1 MRLLL
6 HTETPIQGVDNR
18 FLRRLEE
25 RREASHA
32 LVLDGPLL
40 SSVLLGVLLREAA
53 RWIRLPILVASAART
68 HRASAFELRGCVVL
82 AVLAEVRCLVPP
94 TSVVLAV
101 IVKPE
106 WLRLPRFGHRIPL
119 RVRLELRCPIALPPL
134 RAVLAVV
141 LPDLVNRLE
150 QVAEGVLIADVVVV
164 EADAVVRIAL
174 ERVVI
179 ARCRALHHRESDEG
193 LCRKLALARGLQSKP
208 RRAAR
213 LVLRLVLRPDLLS
226 LAMQHADRVLLHRD
240 VRGDGAVLAGQL
252 PVLLV
257 HGHQDFLLPIPTRGQ
272 RQHRPEEAHGGDG
285 FVFANSLGHRL
296 LSEFTSILPCLFGD
310 LAQLLHLLDRLL
322 RVLHVLRDRE
332 VLPDELLRRAASSLA
347 AALSAAFAA
356 CNTSEVKPLACWPMS
371 FV

>member
-25 RREASHA
+25 RRETSHA

-40 SSVLLGVLLREAA
+40 SSVLLGVLLQEAA

-106 WLRLPRFGHRIPL
+106 WLRLPRFGHRIPR

-141 LPDLVNRLE
+141 LPDLIDRLE
-150 QVAEGVLIADVVVV
+150 QVAEGVLIADEVVL
-164 EADAVVRIAL
+164 EANAVVGIAL
-174 ERVVI
+174 EGVVI
-179 ARCRALHHRESDEG
+179 ACRGALHHRQPDEG
-193 LCRKLALARGLQSKP
+193 LRCKLALAS
-208 RRAAR
+208 
-213 LVLRLVLRPDLLS
+213 
-226 LAMQHADRVLLHRD
+226 
-240 VRGDGAVLAGQL
+240 
-252 PVLLV
+252 
-257 HGHQDFLLPIPTRGQ
+257 
-272 RQHRPEEAHGGDG
+272 
-285 FVFANSLGHRL
+285 
-296 LSEFTSILPCLFGD
+296 
-310 LAQLLHLLDRLL
+310 
-322 RVLHVLRDRE
+322 
-332 VLPDELLRRAASSLA
+332 
-347 AALSAAFAA
+347 
-356 CNTSEVKPLACWPMS
+356 
-371 FV
+371 